1 MQPIKRISIYSS
13 LISVIVIS
21 LLSYSSLSRAED
33 VTSKVRQNCLREI
46 AHDDNHL
53 DTTHSYITSWFC
65 EPASWVDEFFTDER
79 LYEEGRAATKI
90 RWRNDVVFSEKA
102 SPDFI
107 TTINARLQLPNT
119 SKRFKLVFESE
130 NQDDIS
136 ETIPDTN
143 DINEGTLSFLY
154 DFIDSTKANLRLR
167 LSLAPSITLRYR
179 FTHAFSETLITR
191 FTQSLYRKEGSF
203 GTISAF
209 DIDKAIDEKNAIRW
223 NNQIEVV
230 DHLDGMEWITAL
242 VWFHRINEKSALS
255 YETSATGITEPQALT
270 MDYRLGIRYRRNIY
284 RKWLFYE
291 VAPEVTWP
299 KISNNDVRHSIFAV
313 TLRLE
318 VFFESI

>member
-1 MQPIKRISIYSS
+1 MQLLKRISVCFSF
-13 LISVIVIS
+13 ISVILVS
-21 LLSYSSLSRAED
+21 LLSYSSLSRADD
-33 VTSKVRQNCLREI
+33 VTPKARQNCLRQMS
-46 AHDDNHL
+46 HDDNHL

-65 EPASWVDEFFTDER
+65 EPASWVDDFFTDER
-79 LYEEGRAATKI
+79 IYEGGRAATKI
-90 RWRNDVVFSEKA
+90 RWRNDVVFREKA

-119 SKRFKLVFESE
+119 SKRLKLVFESE

-143 DINEGTLSFLY
+143 DINQGTLGFLY
-154 DFIDSTKANLRLR
+154 DFIDSNKASLRLR
-167 LSLAPSITLRYR
+167 LSFSPSITLRYR
-179 FTHAFSETLITR
+179 YTHPINETLITR
-191 FTQSLYRKEGSF
+191 FTQSLYRKEGIF

-223 NNQIEVV
+223 SNQIEIV

-242 VWFHRINEKSALS
+242 VLFHRINEKSALS
-255 YETSATGITEPQALT
+255 YESSATGITEPQVLT
-270 MDYRLGIRYRRNIY
+270 TDYRLGIRYRRNIY

-299 KISNNDVRHSIFAV
+299 KISTTDDRHSIFAV
-313 TLRLE
+313 TFRLE